1 MGRWKKRALSF
12 DEVVEFV
19 NRIIQE
25 MPLIPFLIPL
35 ILIAWAIERW
45 VFTFTN
51 WVPLIVAVWA
61 TRQVISL

>member
-1 MGRWKKRALSF
+1 MGRWRKRALSF

-19 NRIIQE
+19 KRIIQE

-45 VFTFTN
+45 VFSVTN